1 MRYPHG
7 TIGAAAFAALVALD
21 GCSSAPPPVPLAGSP
36 TDIARLEGEWVGE
49 YSSAQTLRSGSITF
63 TLAAGADTAFGDVL
77 MLPRQFQDART
88 TDQVRTRER
97 VRPQTLPIR
106 FVMTSGDRLSGV
118 LDPYEDPECG
128 CTLMTLFEGRIEA
141 GTIEGSYV
149 STNTQTGEVTRG
161 EWKVTRRRAASPA
174 VEVGNADP

>member
-1 MRYPHG
+1 M
-7 TIGAAAFAALVALD
+7 
-21 GCSSAPPPVPLAGSP
+21 PPPVPLVGTHA
-36 TDIARLEGEWVGE
+36 DVARLEGEWTGE
-49 YSSAQTLRSGSITF
+49 YSSTQTLRSGSITF
-63 TLAAGADTAFGDVL
+63 TLAAGADTAFGDVV
-77 MLPRQFQDART
+77 MLPRQFHDGRA

-97 VRPQTLPIR
+97 VSPQTLPIR
-106 FVMTSGDRLSGV
+106 IVMTSGDRLTGV

-161 EWKVTRRRAASPA
+161 EWKVMRRRAAAPA
-174 VEVGNADP
+174 VEVGNVDP